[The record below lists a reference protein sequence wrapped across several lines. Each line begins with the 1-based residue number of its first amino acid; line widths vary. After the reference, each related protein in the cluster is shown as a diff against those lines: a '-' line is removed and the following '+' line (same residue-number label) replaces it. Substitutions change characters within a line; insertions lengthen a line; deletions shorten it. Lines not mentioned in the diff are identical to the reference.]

1 MPASVVEARQ
11 LPLTS
16 AQAEIWYA
24 LQLELPN
31 PAFNMGEYLE
41 IRGPLDV
48 AVLEAATRGL
58 FREAGCLRSRFMETD
73 EGPRQVI
80 EELGDWSL
88 PVLDLRAAADPRA
101 AAEEWMRADL
111 ARPFSPEDFPLLRA
125 TLLVV
130 GDGQAL
136 YHWCVHHILTDG
148 MSGMGMYRRL
158 AEIYTTLARGG
169 FPEEGALPPVE
180 VLYEAEE
187 AYQGSAALAEDGA
200 YWRAVFEGGLEPV
213 SLSRRPPAPA
223 GAALRHT
230 VALPAET
237 AAVFRELAWQERVT
251 WSTVVTAVAA
261 AYTQRMTGTATAL
274 LTLPVHSLPHGVSGR
289 IPGMTANFLPLALPV
304 RPELTRGE
312 LLRATA
318 RALSGARRHHRYR
331 GEWIRRDA
339 GLAVLDRRPFGPM
352 VNVLPEPEELRFGP
366 CGAALVNLSTGP
378 VYDLQILVVTAPD
391 GSVTFHFDANAAR
404 YGETELAEHGRRLLS
419 LLEEFTRLDPQTP
432 IGRLDLVGA
441 EIFVGRDAPV
451 HDDVIDRFY
460 RVAAAHPERE
470 AVEDRAGRLSYG
482 ELAAS
487 ARNLAGVLQAHGVDK
502 GTVVGIVGGP
512 GGFVIR
518 GVLAALTAGACF
530 VPVDP
535 KAPPKRSAGALA
547 DAGAELLI
555 ADPGSAEAVETAGL
569 LGLPV
574 LGDVSPRPPRPVRYA
589 ANDPAYIVF
598 TSGSTGRPKGA
609 MVHRGGLLNHLLS
622 KHDQFAL
629 GAADTV
635 LHDAPLTFDI
645 AVWQM
650 LAALLAGG
658 RVRVAESGT
667 SADPTALFGLAERSG
682 AAALEVVPSLLRA
695 ALDDWDAGAV
705 APDLSRLRRL
715 LVSGEALPADLCRR
729 WLDRFPGIPL
739 INAYGATE
747 CSDDCT
753 NALIATHDDVR
764 DGRVSIGRPIRNMRM
779 YVLGEGLRPLPRGVV
794 GECYLAG
801 TGVGLGYVGDPC
813 RTATVFVADPFGPRG
828 SSMYRTGDRV
838 LIGPSGEPE
847 FVERSDHQ
855 VKVRGH
861 RIELGEIEVALRSV
875 TDVADAAVAVT
886 ADPAGS
892 ARLVGFVVLKAPG
905 IPNEPEARR
914 LGRVRDELAGLLPG
928 YMIPDL
934 LAALAELP
942 LTSHGKV
949 DRKALPTAEYAR
961 DLTRTG
967 GGRAP
972 RDHREEIVCGL
983 FGEILGVPAV
993 GPDDDF
999 FALGGHSLLA
1009 TRAVSRLRTL
1019 FGVQFRVRDIFE
1031 CPTGAALAKRLVA
1044 VAGGP
1049 VRPRIRSREQTGAI
1063 PLSAGQQRLWFLN
1076 RLQSETSA
1084 YHQPLVLRLTGALD
1098 RRALAQALRDVAERH
1113 ESLRTVCP
1121 EHDGRPSQV
1130 VLAADQAGEI
1140 LEVVETAEDLLDEE
1154 LDAFLRTSFDL
1165 SRDLPLRARLLVTG
1179 EHSHVLALIAH
1190 HIAADGWSLG
1200 PLGHDLTAAYQ
1211 ARRDGRAPGWE
1222 PLPVRYSDYALW
1234 QREYLGDE
1242 DDPDSLAATQLRYWR
1257 GALADLPAELELPVD
1272 RPRPALGDHSG
1283 AVVEFRFDADLHAG
1297 LSALAAS
1304 SGGTMFMVL
1313 HAALAALLTRLGAG
1327 TDIPIGTPV
1336 AGRLDEDLA
1345 GLVGFFVNM
1354 LVLRSDTGGNPAFRE
1369 LVARVR
1375 EADLAAFDHQDVPF
1389 ERLVDLLN
1397 PARSLAR
1404 QPLFQVLLVLQN
1416 NQAAEYG
1423 LPGLEISTVEVET
1436 GSAKFDLSF
1445 ELAETPGLGG
1455 LAGRVEYSSELFD
1468 HATAESIV
1476 DRMERLL
1483 REVTAD
1489 PDSRLADIELLTGPE
1504 RVALLGEGEPAEPP
1518 AATLGELFRARAAA
1532 APEAT
1537 ALVFGAREVSYA
1549 ELDRR
1554 SDRLARRLIHVHG
1567 IRTGDLVALLL
1578 PRSVELIV
1586 AALAVLKAGAS
1597 YLPVDEAYPAE
1608 RIALLLEDA
1617 RPRRVLTTGRAAAAV
1632 PAGLTTVLLDG
1643 AELNALELDGAVLDG
1658 EPAGRPRPTREP
1670 TPNDVAYVIYTSGST
1685 GRPKGV
1691 AVEHHSVVALIYDQ
1705 IERFHAGPGTRLLQ
1719 FASFSFDAAAWETC
1733 LALLSGGTLVL
1744 ATEQE
1749 RTPGEPLAELIRQAR
1764 VNLVSLPP
1772 TVIGAFPPEATL
1784 PADLVL
1790 ITAAEPCPAA
1800 LAERWSA
1807 DRTMINAYG
1816 PTEAAVCVTMSDPLS
1831 GPGRPPVGRA
1841 LKHASCYVLHEWLG
1855 PVPPG
1860 VAGDLYIGG
1869 HQVARGYLGQ
1879 AALTAQRFVADPFGR
1894 PGARMY
1900 RTGDV
1905 VRVRTDGQL
1914 DYVRRADEQVK
1925 LRGFRIEPGEVEAAL
1940 DQQPGVTASAVIV
1953 REDRPGERRLVG
1965 YVTGRELDA
1974 VELRQALASSL
1985 PDHMVPAAIVIMDE
1999 LPWTT
2004 NNKLDRAALPAP
2016 QFTGGRGRRPS
2027 TPEETVL
2034 AAVFE
2039 EVLGAAGLSAD
2050 DGFFELGGDS
2060 ISSIQM
2066 VSRARRAGLLID
2078 PRDVFQY
2085 PTIAGLARQAR
2096 WDRPD
2101 GSEALGPDDETGPVQ
2116 ITPIIAWLRELGGP
2130 WRQYGQSM
2138 VVRVPADLDTAGLAR
2153 AFQAV
2158 LDAHGM
2164 LRLRVVATPEG
2175 QWSLEVAP
2183 VGSVAAT
2190 DLIETAA
2197 SGEYPALFEQA
2208 AAGLNPEA
2216 GINARLIHIPDRRE
2230 LVLVLHHLVVDG
2242 VSWRILLTDL
2252 AESWRAVQTGDDPA
2266 ITPAGPSYRRWAS
2279 LLAEHALSPER
2290 EAELPYWKSV
2300 PAGAE
2305 RMFPEHRLDPVRDVR
2320 STARTLRLTLPADV
2334 TGPLLGEVASRFHA
2348 EPNDVLLTGLA
2359 LALMTWRQRQGTAEA
2374 GPVLVEVEG
2383 HGRVPVAG
2391 VYPAGTIGWFT
2402 AIYPLRLELGIQE
2415 TAGLWT
2421 GGPAV
2426 GQALKRVKECL
2437 RAVPDHGVGYGILRR
2452 LSPHGRAALGA
2463 AAAPDVGFNY
2473 VGRIPM
2479 AAPADWR
2486 PAGLVLAT
2494 TGDGHMPLPHILDVN
2509 AVVQD
2514 RADGPELVAEWTW
2527 AGEVLADGVANEV
2540 ADLWFRALR
2549 VIVQHGEHPDV
2560 GGLSPSDLMVALTQD
2575 EIDEIESGVF

>member
-1 MPASVVEARQ
+1 MPASVVQARQ
-11 LPLTS
+11 LPLTF

-24 LQLELPN
+24 LQLERPN
-31 PAFNMGEYLE
+31 AAFNMGEYLE

-48 AVLEAATRGL
+48 AALEAATRSL
-58 FREAGCLRSRFMETD
+58 FHEAGCLRSRFMETD
-73 EGPRQVI
+73 EGPRQII

-88 PVLDLRAAADPRA
+88 PVLDLRAAADPRV
-101 AAEEWMRADL
+101 AAEEWMRADRAWPL
-111 ARPFSPEDFPLLRA
+111 SVEDFPLLRVA
-125 TLLVV
+125 LLVV
-130 GDGQAL
+130 GDEQAL
-136 YHWCVHHILTDG
+136 YYWCVHHILTDG

-158 AEIYTTLARGG
+158 AELYTALARGG
-169 FPEEGALPPVE
+169 SPEEGALPPVG
-180 VLYEAEE
+180 VLYEAEG
-187 AYQGSAALAEDGA
+187 AYPGSAACAEDGA

-223 GAALRHT
+223 VAALRHT
-230 VALPAET
+230 VALPAEA
-237 AAVFRELAWQERVT
+237 AAVFRELAWRERVT

-261 AYTQRMTGTATAL
+261 AYTQQMTGAATTL
-274 LTLPVHSLPHGVSGR
+274 LTLPVHGLPRGVSGR

-304 RPELTRGE
+304 RPEMTRGE
-312 LLRATA
+312 LLQATA

-339 GLAVLDRRPFGPM
+339 GLATLDRRPFGPM
-352 VNVLPEPEELRFGP
+352 VNVLPESEELRLGP
-366 CGAALVNLSTGP
+366 CEAALMNLSTGP
-378 VYDLQILVVTAPD
+378 VYDLQILVVDAPD

-419 LLEEFTRLDPQTP
+419 LLEEFTRLDPRTP

-441 EIFVGRDAPV
+441 ENFVGRDVPV

-470 AVEDRAGRLSYG
+470 AVEDRTGCLSYG

-487 ARNLAGVLQAHGVDK
+487 ARHLAGALQAHGVDR
-502 GTVVGIVGGP
+502 GTVVGIVGAP
-512 GGFVIR
+512 GAFVIR
-518 GVLAALTAGACF
+518 AVLAVLTAGACF

-535 KAPPKRSAGALA
+535 KAPSQRTAGALA

-555 ADPGSAEAVETAGL
+555 ADPDSVEAMAADR
-569 LGLPV
+569 LGLPL
-574 LGDVSPRPPRPVRYA
+574 LGDVSPRPLRQVLYA
-589 ANDPAYIVF
+589 AGDPAYTVF

-609 MVHRGGLLNHLLS
+609 VVHRGGLLNHLLS
-622 KHDQFAL
+622 KHDQFVL

-658 RVRVAESGT
+658 RVRVAESGI
-667 SADPTALFGLAERSG
+667 SADPAALFGLAERSG

-715 LVSGEALPADLCRR
+715 LVSGEALPADLCHR

-753 NALIATHDDVR
+753 DALIATHDDVR

-779 YVLGEGLRPLPRGVV
+779 YVLGEGLRPLPPGVV

-813 RTATVFVADPFGPRG
+813 RTATVFVADPFGPPG
-828 SSMYRTGDRV
+828 SWMYRTGDRV
-838 LIGPSGEPE
+838 VIGPFGEPE
-847 FVERSDHQ
+847 FVERSDLQ

-861 RIELGEIEVALRSV
+861 RIELGEIEVALRNV
-875 TDVADAAVAVT
+875 ADVADAVVAVT

-905 IPNEPEARR
+905 TPDEPEAGR
-914 LGRVRDELAGLLPG
+914 LGRVRDELAGQLPG
-928 YMIPDL
+928 YMVPDL
-934 LAALAELP
+934 LVALEELP
-942 LTSHGKV
+942 LTSHGKI
-949 DRKALPTAEYAR
+949 DRQALPTAEYAR
-961 DLTRTG
+961 NLTRTG

-1031 CPTGAALAKRLVA
+1031 CPTSAALAERLVA
-1044 VAGGP
+1044 VAGRP
-1049 VRPRIRSREQTGAI
+1049 ARPRIRPQEQTGI
-1063 PLSAGQQRLWFLN
+1063 VPLSAGQQRLWFLN
-1076 RLQSETSA
+1076 RLQSEASV
-1084 YHQPLVLRLTGALD
+1084 YHSPLVLRLTGELD

-1121 EHDGRPSQV
+1121 EQDGRPHQV
-1130 VLAADQAGEI
+1130 VLAADETDEV

-1154 LDAFLRTSFDL
+1154 LDAFLRTGFDL

-1179 EHSHVLALIAH
+1179 EHSHVFALVAH

-1200 PLGHDLTAAYQ
+1200 PLARDLTTAYK

-1234 QREYLGDE
+1234 QHECLGDE

-1257 GALADLPAELELPVD
+1257 QALADLPTELELPVD
-1272 RPRPALGDHSG
+1272 RPRPALSDHSG

-1304 SGGTMFMVL
+1304 SGATMFMVL
-1313 HAALAALLTRLGAG
+1313 HAAQAALLTRLGAG
-1327 TDIPIGTPV
+1327 SDVPIGTPV
-1336 AGRLDEDLA
+1336 AGRLDDDLV

-1354 LVLRSDTGGNPAFRE
+1354 LVLRGDTSGNPTFRE

-1375 EADLAAFDHQDVPF
+1375 ETDLAAFDHQDVPF
-1389 ERLVDLLN
+1389 ERLVELLS
-1397 PARSLAR
+1397 PVRSLAR

-1416 NQAAEYG
+1416 NQAVEYS
-1423 LPGLEISTVEVET
+1423 LPGLEVSTVDVET

-1445 ELAETPGLGG
+1445 ELAEAPGLGG
-1455 LAGRVEYSSELFD
+1455 LAGRVEYRSELFD
-1468 HATAESIV
+1468 RATVESIV

-1483 REVTAD
+1483 REVAAD
-1489 PDSRLADIELLTGPE
+1489 PDGRLADIELLTGPE
-1504 RVALLGEGEPAEPP
+1504 RAALLGEGERAESP
-1518 AATLGELFRARAAA
+1518 AATLGELFRARVAV

-1549 ELDRR
+1549 ELDRS
-1554 SDRLARRLIHVHG
+1554 SDRLAHRLIRAHG
-1567 IRTGDLVALLL
+1567 ARTGDLVALLL

-1597 YLPVDEAYPAE
+1597 YLPVDDAYPAE

-1617 RPRRVLTTGRAAAAV
+1617 RPRCVLTTGRAVAAV
-1632 PAGLTTVLLDG
+1632 PVGLTAVLLDG

-1658 EPAGRPRPTREP
+1658 ESAGRPRPTRWP
-1670 TPNDVAYVIYTSGST
+1670 TPNDLAYVIYTSGST

-1691 AVEHHSVVALIYDQ
+1691 AVEHHSIAALIYDQ
-1705 IERFHAGPGTRLLQ
+1705 LERFHAGPGTRLLQ
-1719 FASFSFDAAAWETC
+1719 FASFSFDASAWETY

-1749 RTPGEPLAELIRQAR
+1749 RMPGEPLAELIRQAR

-1772 TVIGAFPPEATL
+1772 TVIAAFPPEVTL

-1790 ITAAEPCPAA
+1790 ITAGEPCPAA
-1800 LAERWSA
+1800 LAQRWSA
-1807 DRTMINAYG
+1807 GRTMINAYG
-1816 PTEAAVCVTMSDPLS
+1816 PTETAVCVTMSDPLS

-1841 LKHASCYVLHEWLG
+1841 LTHASCYVLDEWLG
-1855 PVPPG
+1855 LVPPG
-1860 VAGDLYIGG
+1860 VAGDLYVGG
-1869 HQVARGYLGQ
+1869 PQVARGYLGQ
-1879 AALTAQRFVADPFGR
+1879 AALTAQRFVADPFGP

-1900 RTGDV
+1900 RTGDS
-1905 VRVRTDGQL
+1905 VRVRPDGQL
-1914 DYVRRADEQVK
+1914 DYVGRADEQVK

-1940 DQQPGVTASAVIV
+1940 DRQPGVTASRVIV

-1965 YVTGRELDA
+1965 YVTGQGLDA
-1974 VELRQALASSL
+1974 VELRRALAPSL

-2004 NNKLDRAALPAP
+2004 NSKLDRAALPAP
-2016 QFTGGRGRRPS
+2016 QLTGGRGRRPS

-2050 DGFFELGGDS
+2050 DSFFELGGDS

-2078 PRDVFQY
+2078 PRDVFQH

-2101 GSEALGPDDETGPVQ
+2101 GSQAPGPDDETGPVQ

-2130 WRQYGQSM
+2130 WHQYGQSM
-2138 VVRVPADLDTAGLAR
+2138 VVRVPADLDAAGLAC

-2158 LDAHGM
+2158 LDAHGV
-2164 LRLRVVATPEG
+2164 LRLRVVAAPEG

-2190 DLIETAA
+2190 DLIETA
-2197 SGEYPALFEQA
+2197 SGEPSALFERA

-2216 GINARLIHIPDRRE
+2216 GINARLIHLPDRRE

-2252 AESWRAVQTGDDPA
+2252 AESWRAVQAGDDPA

-2279 LLAEHALSPER
+2279 LLAEHALSTER

-2300 PAGAE
+2300 SAGAE
-2305 RMFPEHRLDPVRDVR
+2305 PVFPEHRLDPVRDVR
-2320 STARTLRLTLPADV
+2320 STARTLRRTLPADV

-2359 LALMTWRQRQGTAEA
+2359 LALMTWRQRQGTVGA

-2391 VYPAGTIGWFT
+2391 VYPADTVGWFT
-2402 AIYPLRLELGIQE
+2402 AVYPLRLELGIRE

-2437 RAVPDHGVGYGILRR
+2437 RAVPDHGVGYGVLSR
-2452 LSPHGRAALGA
+2452 LSPHGRAALGTGT
-2463 AAAPDVGFNY
+2463 APDVGFNY

-2486 PAGLVLAT
+2486 PTGLVLAAT
-2494 TGDGHMPLPHILDVN
+2494 ADGRMPLPHILDVN

-2514 RADGPELVAEWTW
+2514 RADGPELLAEWTW

-2549 VIVQHGEHPDV
+2549 AIVRHGEHPDV

-2575 EIDEIESGVF
+2575 EIDDIESGMF